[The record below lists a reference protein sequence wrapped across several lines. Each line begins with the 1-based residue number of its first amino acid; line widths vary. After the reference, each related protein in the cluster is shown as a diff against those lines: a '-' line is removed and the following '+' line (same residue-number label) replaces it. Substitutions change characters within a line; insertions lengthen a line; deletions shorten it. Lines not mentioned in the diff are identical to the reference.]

1 MAHQPPPIPAA
12 PEELE
17 DTRPRRSDAVR
28 NRSRVI
34 AAATTVFGEHGLDAP
49 VPDIARLAGVGKG
62 TVYRNFPT
70 KEHLA
75 AAVVVAR
82 LGCYEAVLAEAVRSA
97 GPAEALRGVF
107 SAAAEHLSRDR
118 VLGQAVG
125 LVGDDPDVLAAQ
137 RRIRAIIAATLAR
150 AQQAG
155 LAREDVTADDVSALV
170 VGVARALPPRSQGG
184 RPELWDRLMLLA
196 HDALRPGGAATLPGG
211 FAGEDEARQAMWAAR
226 QAR

>member
-1 MAHQPPPIPAA
+1 MARHPAA
-12 PEELE
+12 VPGAPAEPA
-17 DTRPRRSDAVR
+17 DDRPRRSDAIR

-34 AAATTVFGEHGLDAP
+34 EAATTVFGEHGLDAP
-49 VPDIARLAGVGKG
+49 VPEIARRAGVGKG

-82 LGCYEAVLAEAVRSA
+82 LGHYEAVLAEAVYDA
-97 GPAEALRGVF
+97 EPAEALRGLF
-107 SAAAEHLSRDR
+107 RAAAEHLSRDR
-118 VLGQAVG
+118 VLGQAVSI
-125 LVGDDPDVLAAQ
+125 VADDPEVLAAQ

-155 LAREDVTADDVSALV
+155 VAREDVGPDDVTALV

-196 HDALRPGGAATLPGG
+196 HDALRLGGEALPGG
-211 FAGEDEARQAMWAAR
+211 FADEDEARVAMCAAR
-226 QAR
+226 PTR